1 MPDANPAM
9 ALPAGL
15 LPQDNNPAPIL
26 TDTARAETVRRMIL
40 QKIPSIGL
48 VPAALLEGLNQ
59 FERGWYQTISKL
71 FDSVKDRHPTVKSV
85 SSKREKRLARMRWD
99 ILVDADAS
107 TGREAEAKKHQ
118 EVLQGFYRNLTATS
132 LLESDVRGGMGTF
145 LRQMAHAIGNRFAVH
160 EIVWKPAEGT
170 RPFTAEFR
178 EWPLWAF
185 EGRTGVLRW
194 LPQPAL
200 GNGYDMPESEWLVTS
215 GDGLMRATIGL
226 VAIQQMS
233 LNDWANYAEKFGLP
247 FVLGKTPAS
256 KGTDQWNDMKSMVK
270 ALVGDG
276 AGVVNIDAA
285 IELVSAGGSGELPH
299 AKLTEYCDRWI
310 TVLWMG
316 ADLSTM
322 SAGQGQGQGASLQ
335 QKEIEALEQD
345 DARDISEILNARI
358 DRQVIAYHF
367 GEGVEPLAKIQII
380 PPITVDTKAEIE
392 TDQFL
397 LDAGVEL
404 SEDEVRERY
413 NRSAPPAGA
422 SVIKQ
427 APPKPVPTSAP
438 DINPKAS
445 AANEALSASIS
456 GDTADKVA
464 EALADYFAPLRD
476 EIKRIQALPEADM
489 LPELDR
495 LNAGLADYLTRRG
508 IDPTAVDLIGT
519 AMGQQVL
526 LGLKGKQGDE

>member
-1 MPDANPAM
+1 M

-15 LPQDNNPAPIL
+15 LPQDKNPAPIL

-48 VPAALLEGLNQ
+48 VPATLLEGLNQ

-71 FDSVKDRHPTVKSV
+71 FDSIRDRHHVVKTVTA
-85 SSKREKRLARMRWD
+85 KREKRLARMRWD
-99 ILVDADAS
+99 ILLDADAAA
-107 TGREAEAKKHQ
+107 GKEAEAKQHQ
-118 EVLQGFYRNLTATS
+118 KVLQDFYRNLTATS
-132 LLESDVRGGMGTF
+132 LLESDVRGGMGML

-160 EIVWKPAEGT
+160 EIVWKPAEGS

-178 EWPLWAF
+178 EWPLWSF

-194 LPQPAL
+194 MPQPAL
-200 GNGYDMPESEWLVTS
+200 GNGYDMPDSEWLVTS

-256 KGTDQWNDMKSMVK
+256 KDTSQWDDMKAMVK
-270 ALVGDG
+270 AFVGDG

-285 IELVSAGGSGELPH
+285 VELITAGGSGELPH
-299 AKLTEYCDRWI
+299 AKLAEYCDRWI

-316 ADLSTM
+316 ADLATM

-335 QKEIEALEQD
+335 AKEMEALEQD
-345 DARDISEILNARI
+345 DAREMSEILNTRI

-367 GEGVEPLAKIQII
+367 GEGVEPLAKIQIV

-397 LDAGVEL
+397 LDAGLEL
-404 SEDEVRERY
+404 PEAEVRERY
-413 NRSAPPAGA
+413 NRSEPIAGA
-422 SVIKQ
+422 KVIKGI
-427 APPKPVPTSAP
+427 KPTPAP

-445 AANEALSASIS
+445 AANEALSASTS

-489 LPELDR
+489 LTELDR

-526 LGLKGKQGDE
+526 LGLKGKSGDE